1 MRSPVRAR
9 PLAPSIDHQINGST
23 IVTGEHAADG
33 AGIGLKQAHV
43 EAALAGPQTA
53 PWFEVHAE
61 NYMVAGGPRLEQLA
75 RIRGRAA
82 LSFHGVG
89 ASLGGPA
96 PPDARHLS
104 ALKRLVDAF
113 EPALV
118 SEHAVWSRAGGVYF
132 ADLLPLP
139 RTADALARLVDGVD
153 RLQEAIGRR
162 VLIENPAN
170 YLPFVSEMD
179 EPDFLAEAARRTGCG
194 LLLDVNNVYVSA
206 HNCGLDA
213 RAYIE
218 ALPAERVGE
227 IHIAGFEADE
237 NFGERLLIDSHAAPV
252 SEPVWSLLEFALERL
267 GPLPVLLERD
277 GKLPTFE
284 ALMDERRRAERI
296 LSARRDPGVR
306 DIA

>member
-1 MRSPVRAR
+1 M
-9 PLAPSIDHQINGST
+9 
-23 IVTGEHAADG
+23 
-33 AGIGLKQAHV
+33 
-43 EAALAGPQTA
+43 
-53 PWFEVHAE
+53 
-61 NYMVAGGPRLEQLA
+61 
-75 RIRGRAA
+75 
-82 LSFHGVG
+82 G

-104 ALKRLVDAF
+104 AIKRLVDRF

-139 RTADALARLVDGVD
+139 RTPEALARLTDGID

-179 EPDFLAEAARRTGCG
+179 EPGFLAEAARRTDCG

-206 HNCGLDA
+206 RNCGLDA

-218 ALPAERVGE
+218 ALPPERVGE
-227 IHIAGFEADE
+227 IHVAGFEVDE

-252 SEPVWSLLEFALERL
+252 SEPVWALLEFALERL
-267 GPLPVLLERD
+267 GPRPVLLERD
-277 GKLPTFE
+277 GNLPTFE
-284 ALMDERRRAERI
+284 VLMGERRRAERI
-296 LSARRDPGVR
+296 LSQRRNEGER
-306 DIA
+306 NIA